1 MQTILGVDEVGRG
14 CWAGPLVAGAVI
26 LPAESAS
33 TSAPRQWK
41 LGDSKKLT
49 KQQREQADQHIRQE
63 ALGIGLGW
71 VTPEEVDAIGL
82 TEAVRLAMRRAVEQ
96 IAHAYDQLIIDG
108 NYNFLPDL
116 PLSVCLI
123 KADDIIP
130 SVSAASIVAKVAR
143 DKYMKE
149 AALLHPQ
156 YGFESHVG
164 YGTKKHQEAL
174 ASHGITPLH
183 RKSYKPIKAY
193 L

>member
-33 TSAPRQWK
+33 TSTPKLWK

-49 KQQREQADQHIRQE
+49 KQQREQADLHIRKE

-96 IAHAYDQLIIDG
+96 IGHTYDQLIIDG
-108 NYNFLPDL
+108 NYNFLPDM
-116 PLSVCLI
+116 PLSTCLI

-143 DKYMKE
+143 DRYMEE

-183 RKSYKPIKAY
+183 RRSYKPIKAY